1 MKELLAYYK
10 ETDNKCRW
18 DALVDDTPFE
28 LYIPKWR
35 IPYPVPGKVLIRIFT
50 NKKNV
55 PFSKTY
61 TPDDVLENPDVRKE
75 PIFAEVEFTREHTKT
90 FRYDP
95 IGDNRKWE
103 IGSPYIPKSVLESEK
118 IEKLYLN
125 VEWE

>member
-1 MKELLAYYK
+1 MKELLTYCK

-18 DALVDDTPFE
+18 DALVDDTLFE

-35 IPYPVPGKVLIRIFT
+35 IPDPVPGKVLIRIFT

-61 TPDDVLENPDVRKE
+61 TPDDASENPDVRKE
-75 PIFAEVEFTREHTKT
+75 PIFAEVEFTEEHKKT

-95 IGDNRKWE
+95 TGDNKKRE
-103 IGSPYIPKSVLESEK
+103 IGSPYIPKSVLEFEK

-125 VEWE
+125 VEWK